1 MSDDFIARISNI
13 LGSAYVVE
21 RELSAGMSRVVV
33 ARDVALGRRVVV
45 KVLPADWAA
54 GLSADRFRREVVMAA
69 ALQHPHIVPLLAASE
84 AADGT
89 LYYTMPYV
97 EGESLRSRLASG
109 TPPLHESL
117 RWLRDVASA
126 LAYAHS
132 RGIVHRDMKPDNI
145 LLSGGYA
152 P

>member
-21 RELSAGMSRVVV
+21 RELSAGMSRVVI

-45 KVLPADWAA
+45 NVLPADWAA

-84 AADGT
+84 AADDT
-89 LYYTMPYV
+89 LYNTMPYV
-97 EGESLRSRLASG
+97 EGE
-109 TPPLHESL
+109 
-117 RWLRDVASA
+117 
-126 LAYAHS
+126 
-132 RGIVHRDMKPDNI
+132 
-145 LLSGGYA
+145 
-152 P
+152 